1 MRLLVVADL
10 HYSLPQYDWVLSV
23 AADFDLVI
31 IAGDHLDLSSIVDAR
46 AQIVVIGKYLDR
58 LREKTRLIVCSGNHD
73 LDSRSGDGEKV
84 SRWIRDVPGVATDG
98 QSLTIGD
105 TLFSICAWWDGP
117 VEREAI
123 GAQFQ
128 ADAAKPKRT
137 WIRVYHAP
145 PSQSPTSWGGTR
157 SYGDVELTKWIDEYR
172 PDIVF
177 AGHVHQAP
185 LRQGRAAWVDRV
197 RRHLGVQRRTPVWR
211 RLRPIS
217 WSIPRH
223 GRRCGSRRPET
234 STSSLDRPLA
244 RPVEKLAALPGW
256 LTSADR
262 PPGPAQRANSRA
274 CWTVSAS
281 STSPTMPRWSP
292 CPSYWRL
299 TSTR

>member
-31 IAGDHLDLSSIVDAR
+31 IAGDHLDLSSMVDVR

-73 LDSRSGDGEKV
+73 LDSLSGDGEKI

-123 GAQFQ
+123 GEQFR
-128 ADAAKPKRT
+128 ADATKPRRT
-137 WIRVYHAP
+137 WIWVYHAP
-145 PSQSPTSWGGTR
+145 PSQSPTSWGGSR
-157 SYGDVELTKWIDEYR
+157 SYGDVELTKWIDAYQ

-185 LRQGRAAWVDRV
+185 FIKDGSWVDRV
-197 RRHLGVQRRTPVWR
+197 GATWVFNAGHQYGAPPAHLMVDTEARQALWFSAAGNEQV
-211 RLRPIS
+211 
-217 WSIPRH
+217 
-223 GRRCGSRRPET
+223 
-234 STSSLDRPLA
+234 SLDRPLA
-244 RPVEKLAALPGW
+244 RPVEKLASLPLW

-262 PPGPAQRANSRA
+262 PPGPVPA
-274 CWTVSAS
+274 
-281 STSPTMPRWSP
+281 
-292 CPSYWRL
+292 
-299 TSTR
+299 